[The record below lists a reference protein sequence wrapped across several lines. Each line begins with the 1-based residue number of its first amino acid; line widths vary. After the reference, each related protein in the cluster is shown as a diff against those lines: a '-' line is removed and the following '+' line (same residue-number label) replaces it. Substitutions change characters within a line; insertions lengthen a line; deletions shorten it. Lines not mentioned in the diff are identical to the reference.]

1 MDHPSRTQEFEQL
14 VRHLSREFSK
24 PLSGHVRPVANL
36 ALGKIAAFLGFDSAV
51 LLHLP
56 AGEGGGRTLAS
67 WPVGIPDTAE
77 SEHFGYAC
85 PWVIN
90 QILDGQLLEMAEV
103 ETLSRMPPVERA
115 LCARHGMR
123 SLWGLPLSDMQ
134 GVVAA
139 LVLGA
144 CQPARPVAMRSIDQ
158 AQTLGEL
165 VVNGVLQAEREERL
179 SDAIDAA
186 EAGLWSLDYSTRA
199 FWATET
205 ARAMHGFDVAEAIS
219 VDKVLAAVHPD
230 DRDLIMRTIEGAA
243 GGAVDVNVEYR
254 IPQRDG
260 TLRWLVARG
269 RSYVRTSGRPQQLM
283 GVNLDITERKL
294 AEEALRNARALTD
307 AVFDSVPGM
316 LYLYNAEGR
325 LLRWN
330 KRHEAAT
337 GYSAEELMNMPIESM
352 VVEEHHGLMLERMN
366 QVFTE
371 GHATAELDV
380 RLKDGTITP
389 CEATGVLV
397 YIDGKP
403 HMVGI
408 SMDVKE
414 RKRTEASLA
423 QLRAEMTHV
432 ARVNTLGELTSGLAH
447 ELNQPLAAIL
457 SNAQA
462 ARRFL
467 AAQPP
472 NLDEVRDA
480 LEDIIFDDK
489 RAGEIV
495 HGLRQMVGKNPI
507 KHEQIDVNALIQIVA
522 GLLHGELITY
532 DIPLTLDLAPDR
544 LMVVAGQTEIQ
555 QVLLNYLLNGIQ
567 AQYAVAPAARRLVV
581 SSRREH
587 DWVILAV
594 RDGGGGIAVESL
606 HRVFDPFF
614 STKNDGLGMGLAIC
628 RRIAQSYGGRVWAE
642 NNPDYGAT
650 FFLALP
656 EQGCAE

>member
-186 EAGLWSLDYSTRA
+186 EAGLWSLDYSTMA

-269 RSYVRTSGRPQQLM
+269 RRSIPKYRR
-283 GVNLDITERKL
+283 
-294 AEEALRNARALTD
+294 TD
-307 AVFDSVPGM
+307 A
-316 LYLYNAEGR
+316 
-325 LLRWN
+325 
-330 KRHEAAT
+330 
-337 GYSAEELMNMPIESM
+337 
-352 VVEEHHGLMLERMN
+352 
-366 QVFTE
+366 
-371 GHATAELDV
+371 
-380 RLKDGTITP
+380 
-389 CEATGVLV
+389 
-397 YIDGKP
+397 
-403 HMVGI
+403 
-408 SMDVKE
+408 
-414 RKRTEASLA
+414 
-423 QLRAEMTHV
+423 
-432 ARVNTLGELTSGLAH
+432 
-447 ELNQPLAAIL
+447 
-457 SNAQA
+457 
-462 ARRFL
+462 
-467 AAQPP
+467 
-472 NLDEVRDA
+472 
-480 LEDIIFDDK
+480 
-489 RAGEIV
+489 
-495 HGLRQMVGKNPI
+495 
-507 KHEQIDVNALIQIVA
+507 
-522 GLLHGELITY
+522 
-532 DIPLTLDLAPDR
+532 
-544 LMVVAGQTEIQ
+544 
-555 QVLLNYLLNGIQ
+555 
-567 AQYAVAPAARRLVV
+567 
-581 SSRREH
+581 
-587 DWVILAV
+587 
-594 RDGGGGIAVESL
+594 L
-606 HRVFDPFF
+606 HR
-614 STKNDGLGMGLAIC
+614 S
-628 RRIAQSYGGRVWAE
+628 RH
-642 NNPDYGAT
+642 
-650 FFLALP
+650 LP
-656 EQGCAE
+656 PRM